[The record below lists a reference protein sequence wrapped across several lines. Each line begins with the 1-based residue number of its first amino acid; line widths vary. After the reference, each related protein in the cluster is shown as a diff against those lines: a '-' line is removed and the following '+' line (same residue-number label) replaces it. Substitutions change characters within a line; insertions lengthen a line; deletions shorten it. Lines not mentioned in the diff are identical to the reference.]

1 MWQRLYTLG
10 GSVTRYPLD
19 EKATEHVRNA
29 LQLIT
34 LGTPAGEQVIYDV
47 ADIEMVKERLRE
59 AIRLLEA

>member
-1 MWQRLYTLG
+1 M
-10 GSVTRYPLD
+10 TRYPLD